1 MDLHKAA
8 KQEQT
13 HDGGVVVQ
21 YFHAY
26 FEVLHRYAYTILRD
40 NDEAK
45 DAVQAVFLKLWEKR
59 EALNEEQSVK
69 SYLYTA
75 VYHQCLNMKRHQKI
89 KEKYVA
95 ENDKPI
101 YDPGNDLI
109 SKERSNQILREIEN
123 LPPQCR
129 LIFSKSRFEG
139 KKYAEI
145 AAELSLS
152 VKTVEVQIGKALR
165 TLRQKLLGIMM
176 IITSF
181 FIVKF

>member
-8 KQEQT
+8 KEEQ
-13 HDGGVVVQ
+13 HQDGGVVVQ
-21 YFHAY
+21 YFNAY

-59 EALNEEQSVK
+59 TELKEEQSVK

-75 VYHQCLNMKRHQKI
+75 VYHQCLNMKRHEKI

-95 ENDKPI
+95 ENNKPL

-109 SKERSNQILREIEN
+109 SKERSNQILQEIEN
-123 LPPQCR
+123 LPTQCK

-139 KKYAEI
+139 KKYSEI

-152 VKTVEVQIGKALR
+152 VKTVEAQIGKALK
-165 TLRQKLLGIMM
+165 TLRKKLLGIM
-176 IITSF
+176 IIIFSF
-181 FIVKF
+181 FIVNV